1 MYQFYTS
8 SIAYTRRLV
17 AISIAAVLLLVLL
30 ACSVDAQ
37 QLAGAAVEEQAPSQ
51 TVAPAAAT
59 PTNLTVVNW
68 GQSPPSNL
76 EDVVAV
82 AAGYEHSVALK
93 RDGTVVSWGKTP
105 PTPAGLNN
113 VVAIAAGRYGTLAL
127 KRDGTLVAWGSANFG
142 QLDVPAGLS
151 GVVGMAMGDTHS
163 VAVKQDGTVVVWG
176 RSLNPK
182 LNAPAGLSDVVAVS
196 ASMSYNLGLK
206 RDGTVVA
213 WGMSGGNWLN
223 VPAGLNNVVAVVA
236 SQSGA
241 LALKGDGTVVAWGGS
256 ASTNPPA
263 GLTDIIAID
272 ADQYQAVALK
282 RDGTIVKW
290 GALYLQGIPE
300 YVKGVTAVAL
310 GFEHTL
316 LLMADNTA
324 PETRLYQ
331 GPTAFSSDAVT
342 FQFDGNDDL
351 ALNGIQLRYECS
363 LGGGEFTS
371 CTSPAT
377 YTDVAGGPQTFAVR
391 AKDAAGNVDA
401 SPATYEWLACGNGL
415 DAGDEAG
422 LTLGLTCFNQR
433 TTPGVFTIRM
443 TNDIDLSATP
453 IAENATANVSLLI
466 DGQDHT
472 WHGQGLGGQ
481 AVHGLHVKPGT
492 TVTVQNLTIHNTA
505 SQSSEAGAIYNQ
517 GNLTVE
523 HITLDGNYS
532 LSVGGGI
539 GNHGTLTV
547 RNSSIRNN
555 RASGYGGGI
564 GNWAGTVIIE
574 NSLITGNTAY
584 FGGGLFN
591 NSNTTTTLINT
602 IFAGNTSFSGG
613 EISNSYGSKLNGS
626 PTYAP
631 VCYWLEHS
639 QTHQVLTVVNNSDT
653 PGAALVLATKQ
664 VPTNGHQL
672 WRRAGNT
679 LVSLPNNLAI
689 SAQAAVPSPK
699 VEEVAI
705 RLDTGVPYAANQQWS
720 FGLTGDNEIVIQSP
734 LYGLNS
740 YGFPYAYLSPAAQ
753 VLPEQTPILLRSHDE
768 FRGRVERPYLWRM
781 NEASPLDCLAAMP
794 VIAASAENAAT
805 ISEIEAPASP
815 DQLPADALEKFNA
828 ALQPEAVTVEDP
840 NVPTEAPPSAEETA
854 QPQRIFLPLVTN

>member
-68 GQSPPSNL
+68 GQSLPSNL

-127 KRDGTLVAWGSANFG
+127 KSDGTLVAWGSANFG

-272 ADQYQAVALK
+272 ADQYQVVALK

-401 SPATYEWLACGNGL
+401 SPATYEWMACGNGL

-564 GNWAGTVIIE
+564 GNWTGTATIE
-574 NSLITGNTAY
+574 NSSITSNYGY
-584 FGGGLFN
+584 FGGGLYN
-591 NSNTTTTLINT
+591 NQRATTNLSNV
-602 IFAGNTSFSGG
+602 IFAGNNAWQGSD
-613 EISNSYGSKLNGS
+613 ISNSYGGTINGQ

-631 VCYWLEHS
+631 ICYWLENYTT
-639 QTHQVLTVVNNSDT
+639 QQVLTIPNQSST
-653 PGAALVLATKQ
+653 AGTALVAAAKQ
-664 VPTNGHQL
+664 TPTNGHQL
-672 WRRAGNT
+672 WVRRADNA
-679 LVSLPNNLAI
+679 LVSLPTGQWLTV
-689 SAQAAVPSPK
+689 S
-699 VEEVAI
+699 EETV
-705 RLDTGVPYAANQQWS
+705 D
-720 FGLTGDNEIVIQSP
+720 GLTPAVIEPETAGAASQHWNIPTYMGGFDTFGS
-734 LYGLNS
+734 LLNG
-740 YGFPYAYLSPAAQ
+740 YYLSPVDQ
-753 VLPEQTPILLRSHDE
+753 TVEQTPVVLRHPDD
-768 FRGRVERPYLWRM
+768 FRYNNWQNNRNKWLV
-781 NEASPLDCLAAMP
+781 NEAPPLDCLAAVP
-794 VIAASAENAAT
+794 VSAASAENAAT

-815 DQLPADALEKFNA
+815 DQLPADAMEKFNA
-828 ALQPEAVTVEDP
+828 ALQPDPVTVEDP
-840 NVPTEAPPSAEETA
+840 NVPTEAPASATEAPASAEENIQT
-854 QPQRIFLPLVTN
+854 QRIFLPLVTK